1 MSSIPFDPHL
11 RFGQCVLGRYQVF
24 SVVRHEKVFSLT
36 KAYDLVEDEPVYLFT
51 FPRALFRDFP
61 QARAQ
66 LKSQA
71 EQLMRLSSPRRMS
84 PAAGSA
90 TCRRR

>member
-24 SVVRHEKVFSLT
+24 NIVRHEKVFSLM
-36 KAYDLVEDEPVYLFT
+36 KAYDLVGDETVYLYAL
-51 FPRALFRDFP
+51 PRAMFRNFP

-66 LKSQA
+66 LQFQA
-71 EQLMRLSSPRRMS
+71 EQLRGLASPFLLNFLP
-84 PAAGSA
+84 PA
-90 TCRRR
+90 R